1 MSVNLE
7 SFDLD
12 STATDEV
19 RDRII
24 KPMSNI
30 ARLIIDNFGRNST
43 QAISRE
49 SLSRLLWARNQLW
62 YCLGRQTESALSE
75 ADCRTLFDVLTTIDS
90 TTDASLSVTQ
100 AISELVIKLDSDLN
114 ERADKF
120 FAYQY
125 LCNARNLFLKS
136 LETVNA

>member
-1 MSVNLE
+1 MSVNLD

-24 KPMSNI
+24 SPLSGI
-30 ARLIIDNFGRNST
+30 ARLIIDNFGRDSVHAT
-43 QAISRE
+43 SRE

-62 YCLGRQTESALSE
+62 HCFSRSDGDELEKSDTS
-75 ADCRTLFDVLTTIDS
+75 TLVGVLTTIDN
-90 TTDASLSVTQ
+90 TTEASKAVTQ
-100 AISELVIKLDSDLN
+100 AISEFVVKINDSLP
-114 ERADKF
+114 ERVDKF

-125 LCNARNLFLKS
+125 LNYSRTLFLKS
-136 LETVNA
+136 LETTNA